1 MRRKGVFRRS
11 ARGCS
16 PHINGWYAACIYTA
30 AGERGNGPPKGARI
44 KMKNEDQN
52 VVKAGGRPT
61 TKTAVQKAGPMKL
74 KQALKASK
82 LSRITTPTVR

>member
-1 MRRKGVFRRS
+1 
-11 ARGCS
+11 
-16 PHINGWYAACIYTA
+16 
-30 AGERGNGPPKGARI
+30 
-44 KMKNEDQN
+44 MKNEDQN